1 MTNFS
6 EVPGASTSP
15 AELLAVARG
24 DEPADL
30 VLRGGRLVNVLSGE
44 IQQTAVAIHG
54 GLIAGL
60 GGYEEGRETV
70 DLDHAYLAPSY
81 IEGHMHVETTL
92 LTPHEL
98 ARAACARGTGTLVCD
113 PHEIANVLGVRGIE
127 WMLGAGE
134 GAPAELLY
142 TAPSCVPVSAMETAG
157 SAIGEAEV
165 AALLEDERVV
175 GLAEVMNFPG
185 AVAGDAGVLGKLGAA
200 KGYPVDGHAPGL
212 SGRAL
217 NAYVAAGPG
226 SEHEAT
232 ALEEGREKLR
242 LGMRVMMREGTPAK
256 DLRALLPLVTPSTER
271 RLMMVNDDVSVAD
284 LMDRGHLDH
293 HLRLA
298 VAAGV
303 DPITAL
309 RMVTLNV
316 AEWFELEDRGAI
328 APGLRA
334 DLVVLRDLEGF
345 ETLRTYQAG
354 RLVAR
359 EGRCLREYRLP
370 PGLGPTVRV
379 DWDAVDLSLPVHGK
393 RARVIGVVPGQVL
406 TRALLETPSAEDGLA
421 VADPSR
427 DLLKLAVVE
436 RHTGRSTRAVALV
449 RGLGLQRGALA
460 SSVAHD
466 HHNVMLTGTDDAD
479 MLLAG
484 REVGRLGGG
493 FVVAAEGEVLASV
506 ALPIAG
512 LMSPAPFAEVR
523 TRYDRVL
530 EAARSLGCHLDD
542 PFMTLSFL
550 GLCVIPEL
558 KLTDKGLVDV
568 ARFELVSP
576 FV

>member
-1 MTNFS
+1 VTNFS
-6 EVPGASTSP
+6 EAPGASTSP

-185 AVAGDAGVLGKLGAA
+185 AVAGEAGVLGKLGAA

-217 NAYVAAGPG
+217 HAYVAAGPG

-242 LGMRVMMREGTPAK
+242 LGMRVMLREGTPAK

-316 AEWFELEDRGAI
+316 AEWFGLEDRGAI

-359 EGRCLREYRLP
+359 EGRCLRKYRLP

-436 RHTGRSTRAVALV
+436 RHTGRSTTAVALV